1 MSVMLDVNGTPQT
14 TMSLVEE
21 IQNFT
26 ENSHRLKQILEETK
40 SLFEDIKCKTSNLD
54 RRDAPDTLLL
64 NEENSEIMS
73 VSCKPLTFVI
83 LGESI
88 YTKACVVNE
97 ILEEEILPAFD
108 GNSDD
113 NLITRELLIKYGEV
127 ACATF
132 ILSFGYTVI
141 EGLEGKH
148 NCHAQIHKDD
158 IIITNEDGGATD
170 NESPFGT
177 LEITLDDKILNAGAQ
192 IVVAPSNVPAED
204 MEEILKNYIDNV
216 LPIFIFTFK
225 GSTLSDKEAEQLSVL
240 QRLSCLEPILFA
252 HVSPSWQQSVDT
264 DAPDGAPNEPE
275 PPCKEPDNTVEEIK
289 TETLMLQLD
298 RLGFTDNLDGPKNI
312 TTSYFEVE
320 TCLVEDLKDFGQMLS
335 RFVENMLKRYLI
347 NASTVL
353 YNVHERCLGTFIL
366 SAFDMT
372 RDLQMTPKKLEY
384 AEKKEKE
391 LYQELIDISASKHKE
406 ITDIIQE
413 AIDNL
418 IENIEEKMVKHQFVG
433 IEISEDGELKNSGD
447 IKQCTSEIQ
456 NFVLNELNIAIA
468 DKLIN
473 SVNVLKELYTGTLTR
488 TLETLETDSEFCD
501 GARTTDALKQIMNAA
516 YHVQITFESSS
527 SFMRLFLEKMKQLIL
542 LVPWKTPPHVD
553 LAWKNRAAVE
563 ILNNLCQSRL
573 AKSISSQ
580 IKERLKKSHTTFL
593 TALRQ
598 LENKHVNRMDKI
610 EVSRIRVRKIHAP
623 KVAKLALESS
633 SLKDNVFYGIPQMGR
648 EVGRGQYGVV
658 YSCNTWGNYSP
669 CAIKSVI
676 PPDEKHWN
684 DLAME
689 LFYAKNIPEH
699 NRIVSIRGS
708 VIDYM
713 YCGGLSPAVLLIM
726 DRLQRDLHT
735 AIKQHLDWLSR
746 LQVAIDV
753 VEGIRYLHSQGL
765 VHRDIKMKNVLLDK
779 QNRGKLTDLGF
790 CKPEAMMSGS
800 IVGTP
805 IHMAPELFTG
815 RYDNSVDIYAFGILF
830 WYICSG
836 KVQLPVAFDD
846 CASKDHLWHA
856 VKRGLRP
863 ERLKAFSPE
872 CWNIMQQC
880 WHSEPSMRPLLGVV
894 ETKLRAIQQLA
905 WNTYEKASTTT
916 TATCEPPSK
925 SQQLTNKWFTRPKA
939 QT

>member
-1 MSVMLDVNGTPQT
+1 MSDKVDNALPQT
-14 TMSLVEE
+14 TMALVEE

-26 ENSHRLKQILEETK
+26 ENSQRLKQILEETK
-40 SLFEDIKCKTSNLD
+40 SLYEDIKIKTANIDQQDS
-54 RRDAPDTLLL
+54 PDTLLL
-64 NEENSEIMS
+64 NEENAEIMS

-83 LGESI
+83 LGQSI
-88 YTKACVVNE
+88 YTKSCIVNE
-97 ILEEEILPAFD
+97 IIEEDILPTFD
-108 GNSDD
+108 CNYDD
-113 NLITRELLIKYGEV
+113 ELITRELLIKYGEV

-132 ILSFGYTVI
+132 ILSYGYTVI
-141 EGLEGKH
+141 EGLQGKKDSH
-148 NCHAQIHKDD
+148 HMQVHKDD
-158 IIITNEDGGATD
+158 IVINREEVTTD
-170 NESPFGT
+170 NDTFST
-177 LEITLDDKILNAGAQ
+177 LEITLDDKILNSGAQ
-192 IVVAPSNVPAED
+192 IIVAPSNVPTEE
-204 MEEILKNYIDNV
+204 MEEILKNYMENV
-216 LPIFIFTFK
+216 LPVFIFTFK
-225 GSTLSDKEAEQLSVL
+225 GKTLSEKEIEELTIL
-240 QRLSCLEPILFA
+240 QHLSCLEPILFA
-252 HVSPSWQQSVDT
+252 RVSPTWQQTIDT
-264 DAPDGAPNEPE
+264 DAPDGAPNEPI
-275 PPCKEPDNTVEEIK
+275 CKEPNCVPERIS
-289 TETLMLQLD
+289 ETLMYQLD

-312 TTSYFEVE
+312 TTNYFEVE
-320 TCLVEDLKDFGQMLS
+320 TCLVEDLKDFSQMLS

-366 SAFDMT
+366 SAFEMT

-413 AIDNL
+413 TISSL
-418 IENIEEKMVKHQFVG
+418 IENIEEKMVQHQFVG
-433 IEISEDGELKNSGD
+433 IEISEDGELKNSAD

-488 TLETLETDSEFCD
+488 TLETLETDSEFAD

-542 LVPWKTPPHVD
+542 LVPWKTPPRID

-598 LENKHVNRMDKI
+598 LEHKHVNRMDKI

-633 SLKDNVFYGIPQMGR
+633 SLKDNAFYGIPQMGR

-658 YSCNTWGNYSP
+658 YSCNSWGNYSP

-699 NRIVSIRGS
+699 DRIVSIRGS

-746 LQVAIDV
+746 VQVAIDV

-846 CASKDHLWHA
+846 CTSKDHLWHA

-863 ERLKAFSPE
+863 EKLKAFSPE

-894 ETKLRAIQQLA
+894 ENRLRTIQQLA
-905 WNTYEKASTTT
+905 WNNFDKVNPTELPA
-916 TATCEPPSK
+916 K
-925 SQQLTNKWFTRPKA
+925 SQPITTKWFTRAKTPI
-939 QT
+939 